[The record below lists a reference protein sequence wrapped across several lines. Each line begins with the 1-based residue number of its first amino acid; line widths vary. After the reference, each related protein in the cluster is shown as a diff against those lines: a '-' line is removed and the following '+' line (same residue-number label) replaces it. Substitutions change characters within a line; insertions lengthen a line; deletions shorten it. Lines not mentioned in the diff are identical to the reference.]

1 VNRVQRTRILAVL
14 PEMAAPSKFHVR
26 IPGLIGV
33 RPTQPVCERI
43 LLPRNCHEVDVIG
56 HQTITPPAHPIALAI
71 FPEQLQVNLSILVGI
86 ENGSPAIAPLCHMMR
101 QTYRNHTRDSS
112 HPYACELPPDCSQKL
127 VK

>member
-1 VNRVQRTRILAVL
+1 
-14 PEMAAPSKFHVR
+14 M
-26 IPGLIGV
+26 
-33 RPTQPVCERI
+33 
-43 LLPRNCHEVDVIG
+43 DVIG
-56 HQTITPPAHPIALAI
+56 HQTITQPAHVIAYAL

-112 HPYACELPPDCSQKL
+112 LLYACESPPDCSQKS